1 MKSVTVN
8 NLTFNVGNIIKYKYK
23 NKNNNGSDCFFVV
36 LLIQILNDGARWFGE
51 TLVLYD
57 EASVFSEKPGSIVGA
72 NFINFTT
79 DNTEIIA

>member
-36 LLIQILNDGARWFGE
+36 LLIQILNDGKRFRS
-51 TLVLYD
+51 LVLYD

>member
-36 LLIQILNDGARWFGE
+36 LLIQILNDGKRFRS
-51 TLVLYD
+51 LVLYD
-57 EASVFSEKPGSIVGA
+57 EASVFSEKPGSIVRA